1 MLILCNVADTIQDSR
16 FKIQDSL
23 DSGAALE
30 KFRQNIDCQNGDA
43 LICDNPESLLDNNL
57 IEVKIKTE
65 KTGFISKIDAGEIGE
80 SISRIGGGRI
90 KVEDEIDFAVGY
102 ECVKKLGDEVKSG
115 ETLGVIFCRNKTQ
128 THLIY
133 EKLANAYKIEDEKPS
148 GKFELIKK
156 II

>member
-1 MLILCNVADTIQDSR
+1 M
-16 FKIQDSL
+16 

-30 KFRQNIDCQNGDA
+30 KCRQNIECQNGDA

-65 KTGFISKIDAGEIGE
+65 KTGFISKIDAGAIGE

-90 KVEDEIDFAVGY
+90 KVEDKVDFAVGY
-102 ECVKKLGDEVKSG
+102 ECVKKLGDRVNSG
-115 ETLGVIFCRNKTQ
+115 ETLGAIFCRNRAQ

-133 EKLANAYKIEDEKPS
+133 EKLANAYKIDDEEPS
-148 GKFELIKK
+148 GKFELVKK
-156 II
+156 